1 MDHEPRRVVQVF
13 VGLDAH
19 PVVSGGALLAL
30 VADAV
35 DFDPRLAQQTEMVV
49 AGGVHVLVTLD
60 EQQEL
65 AVIRLQ
71 QVGVLADDVDVARPP
86 AEQVDEDRID
96 VGTELLGQRATGER
110 QLHVVEPHM
119 CHALSYTNR

>member
-1 MDHEPRRVVQVF
+1 M
-13 VGLDAH
+13 
-19 PVVSGGALLAL
+19 AL

-35 DFDPRLAQQTEMVV
+35 NFVLRLAQQTEMVV

-65 AVIRLQ
+65 PVIRLQ
-71 QVGVLADDVDVARPP
+71 EVGVLADDVDVARPP
-86 AEQVDEDRID
+86 AEKVDKDRID
-96 VGTELLGQRATGER
+96 VGTELIRQRAAGER